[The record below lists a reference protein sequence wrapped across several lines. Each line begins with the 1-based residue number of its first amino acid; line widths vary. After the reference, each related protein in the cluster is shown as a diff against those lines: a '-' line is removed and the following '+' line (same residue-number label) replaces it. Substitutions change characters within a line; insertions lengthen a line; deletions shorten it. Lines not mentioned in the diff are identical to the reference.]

1 MDFANYLPFRS
12 LGVVGEGGSLVRRCA
27 DQVARAAAVL
37 GVVCG
42 ITSAVAQAQTSAS
55 YEVKA
60 DGTTY
65 QANFTAEYRNV
76 KSLTVYFV
84 STGRVSSAAQLALQA
99 PVGARVRA
107 QAGFI
112 GSQDTVTALA
122 DPTLESV
129 GLRSGFE
136 ARREQPEVALAP
148 SYEGDPMANAT
159 IAFPIQKDS
168 CASESALS
176 RYLAKITVDLS
187 GVAESS
193 YDQGFP
199 VVLSVTD
206 KVFSGPKVASIKPA
220 SDGLYKNEPILLMGT
235 ISYGN
240 EFVNIVQWR
249 NGKKRSQRR
258 IPVVKYVGYRGY
270 GLSLARLKGVLN
282 GGKAT
287 LELSDGTNTY
297 SVCFALARRRQVAN
311 GYPMSV
317 R

>member
-1 MDFANYLPFRS
+1 VALIA
-12 LGVVGEGGSLVRRCA
+12 GVVGLVL
-27 DQVARAAAVL
+27 VL
-37 GVVCG
+37 GLG
-42 ITSAVAQAQTSAS
+42 LGLGLAVAQAQSSAS

-65 QANFTAEYRNV
+65 QANFTAEYRSV
-76 KSLTVYFV
+76 KSLVVYFV
-84 STGRVSSAAQLALQA
+84 STGKVSSAAQVTVQA

-112 GSQDTVTALA
+112 GVQEVAAALA

-129 GLRSGFE
+129 ALRSAMN
-136 ARREQPEVALAP
+136 ARKELPEVALAAY
-148 SYEGDPMANAT
+148 YEGDPMGNAT
-159 IAFPIQKDS
+159 VSFPIQKDS
-168 CASESALS
+168 CASGAALA
-176 RYLAKITVDLS
+176 RYLAKVTVDLS
-187 GVAESS
+187 GVADSS

-199 VVLSVTD
+199 VVLSVKD
-206 KVFSGPKVASIKPA
+206 QVFSGAKVASIKPA
-220 SDGLYKNEPILLMGT
+220 SDGLYKGEPILLMGT
-235 ISYGN
+235 IGYGN

-287 LELSDGTNTY
+287 MELSDGTNIY
-297 SVCFALARRRQVAN
+297 GVCFSLARRRQVAN
-311 GYPMSV
+311 GYPMEV